1 MRRRHVDFYVELAKN
16 LQALRHD
23 QDDLPLLEQLQR
35 DVLRAVLR
43 AERSSD
49 RYRRV
54 RSRLKRALTSR
65 LSKDEARKA
74 KEHVLACDSRIA
86 ELKSLIV
93 IWKTIGDGIAHV
105 YLDKYALKQTFY
117 KTDSYE
123 PKESAGFISGNAGH
137 QGEWA
142 LLEDAIKAG
151 VPAVLCDLT
160 NTIRHGDVCLL
171 AGGGNPFLIEVKSS
185 DNQNKRTTSQ
195 SQNRQQ
201 IQDFLTADVAR
212 NFRGL
217 PVTSRVAFQ
226 EDEINHVSA
235 INDCMRSALATGA
248 CVLMPEAGLYY
259 IALASPELP
268 EDIFDGIPAGNDVH
282 AFSLAEAKNRGT
294 WDFFQ
299 PFAISFEPELSGAF
313 LRGEIV
319 VLVMVDMNVVRRMF
333 AEQGARCTVRMDG
346 TTSLYIEKVNGE
358 GAGSYWLL
366 SEAIF
371 FRIPFEF
378 QSLAWFVRVQSSLM
392 VFPEDLSGTWTG
404 TIPEYWSPPLSDNA
418 ED

>member
-1 MRRRHVDFYVELAKN
+1 MRRRHVDLYVEMAKR
-16 LQALRHD
+16 LHALRYNL
-23 QDDLPLLEQLQR
+23 DDLPLLLQLQR
-35 DVLRAVLR
+35 DVLLAVLC
-43 AERSSD
+43 AERNSE

-54 RSRLKRALTSR
+54 RARLKRDLASR
-65 LSKDEARKA
+65 LSKEQARKA
-74 KEHVLACDSRIA
+74 KVHLLSCDSRIA
-86 ELKSLIV
+86 GLKWLIG
-93 IWKTIGDGIAHV
+93 IWKTIGDGIAHA

-117 KTDSYE
+117 KADSYE
-123 PKESAGFISGNAGH
+123 PKETAGFISGNAGH
-137 QGEWA
+137 DGEWA
-142 LLEDAIKAG
+142 VLEQAINAK

-160 NTIRHGDVCLL
+160 NIVRHGDVCLL
-171 AGGGNPFLIEVKSS
+171 AGGGTPWLIEFKSS
-185 DNQNKRTTSQ
+185 DNQNRRTTSQ

-201 IQDFLTADVAR
+201 IQDFLTTDVAR

-282 AFSLAEAKNRGT
+282 AFSLTEAKNRGA

-299 PFAISFEPELSGAF
+299 PFAISFEPELSGTF

-319 VLVMVDMNVVRRMF
+319 VLVMVDMSVVCRMF
-333 AEQGARCTVRMDG
+333 AEEGARCTARMDG
-346 TTSLYIEKVNGE
+346 TTSLYVEKVRGE

-378 QSLAWFVRVQSSLM
+378 QSLAWFVRTQSVLM
-392 VFPEDLSGTWTG
+392 VFPEDLSGSWTG
-404 TIPEYWSPPLSDNA
+404 AIPEYWLPPSSDNLGG
-418 ED
+418 